1 MHQGMPRRFWPRAGE
16 LLGPGNED
24 FNNEGLV
31 HIMTSIIVLGTCA
44 SSHAGSVTATGFDK
58 SATIDDLKT
67 NVPQGATI
75 TDTSCETV
83 SVPSGGDNK
92 FRCTVT

>member
-1 MHQGMPRRFWPRAGE
+1 MISTMKPF
-16 LLGPGNED
+16 
-24 FNNEGLV
+24 V

-83 SVPSGGDNK
+83 GVPSGGDNK
-92 FRCTVT
+92 FRCTVTWD